1 MLIKSGSVRGELERM
16 RQEMDRI
23 WERFTRESPSS
34 TFEQDWHPSLDLLE
48 TEESLVAE
56 VEVPG
61 INPNDID
68 ISVTPEMLTIIG
80 KKKQKTGEQEK
91 NYHVMERA
99 HGRFSRSIPL
109 PTAVNPD
116 QVEARYKDGI
126 LRITMGKSE
135 RAKSRRIEV
144 KTA

>member
-135 RAKSRRIEV
+135 KAKSRRIEV